1 MVVAIGMERSWQK
14 YLVRVSYPDERNV
27 NDVDLRL
34 SSHARSELKFQE
46 CKLAF
51 AVEISKK

>member
-1 MVVAIGMERSWQK
+1 MVVAIGMERSWQQ

-34 SSHARSELKFQE
+34 SSHARSELEFQG
-46 CKLAF
+46 CKPAF
-51 AVEISKK
+51 AGRDI